1 MRLLRWPAV
10 VQVKL
15 HCPQPDGHS
24 PEWVCTW
31 IFKVLIFLMRQPHN
45 RQKGRWLE
53 FHPSCLAFCKVV
65 GLPTIWVEF
74 QPGRLRVQLWWWQDY
89 SILKKSFIFWALMIS
104 NSKMKKSNGV
114 QKGNVHSKVSQN
126 EFSPMWWLVFQP
138 PDCAKNANLAKIP
151 RRCEAFSFELP

>member
-15 HCPQPDGHS
+15 HCPQPDGYS
-24 PEWVCTW
+24 PEWVYTW

-74 QPGRLRVQLWWWQDY
+74 QPGILRVQLWWWQDY
-89 SILKKSFIFWALMIS
+89 SILKKSFIFWASMIW

-114 QKGNVHSKVSQN
+114 QKGNVHSKISQN
-126 EFSPMWWLVFQP
+126 EFSRCDGWFSNHQIVQ
-138 PDCAKNANLAKIP
+138 KNANLAKIP